1 MAISYRSNTLYHPTI
16 QGPAKVYAPTAGRGL
31 VLVADGSNST
41 RLLSVEYPTGPEALD
56 TLIDGAARLRIQ
68 YMNRL
73 YTESVRK
80 YAQPRIAMDDIQPAV
95 VYLPSQSSAPSQL
108 ASNAVIYA
116 RTNASDKVELVVR
129 WPGGTETVLATET

>member
-1 MAISYRSNTLYHPTI
+1 MAISYRSNTLYRPTI
-16 QGPAKVYAPTAGRGL
+16 QGPAKVYAPAADRGL
-31 VLVADGSNST
+31 VLVMDESTST
-41 RLLSVEYPTGPEALD
+41 RLLSVEHPSGPGALD
-56 TLIDGAARLRIQ
+56 TFIDGVARLRLQ
-68 YMNRL
+68 YPNRL
-73 YTESVRK
+73 FTESVRK
-80 YAQPRIAMDDIQPAV
+80 YAQPRIAMDDIQPGA